1 MEPPFMK
8 GNPKK
13 FQSSVNSEHRLQQA
27 LEFKQLL
34 YAY

>member
-13 FQSSVNSEHRLQQA
+13 FQAFDNSEHRLQQA
-27 LEFKQLL
+27 FEFKQLL